1 MRPPR
6 KTSLT
11 AHRNARLVTGATSEQ
26 RLRAAQQLALATHRE
41 LLRIDLGQV
50 VSRYVGETEKNLR
63 QLFDRA
69 ENSNALLFF
78 DEADALFGKRT
89 EVRDAHDRYAN
100 ARTQLEVAA
109 EDRGIA
115 ILIGTSMSDG
125 SLAQSR
131 TSLTLRRPIKWPP

>member
-1 MRPPR
+1 
-6 KTSLT
+6 
-11 AHRNARLVTGATSEQ
+11 VTGATSEQ
-26 RLRAAQQLALATHRE
+26 RLRSAQQLALAANRE

-50 VSRYVGETEKNLR
+50 VSKYIGETEKNLR
-63 QLFDRA
+63 QLFERA
-69 ENSNALLFF
+69 EKSNALLFF

-100 ARTQLEVAA
+100 ARTQLEAAA

-131 TSLTLRRPIKWPP
+131 ASLTLRRPIKWPP